1 MIELSIF
8 SNNPILF
15 LLMLG
20 VLALIIG
27 SFLNVVIYRLPI
39 ILDYSLLGSQQPP
52 AENPNLSLYLPP
64 SHCPQ
69 CKQSIKIRYNIP
81 LLSYLMLGGRCET
94 CNTEISIRY
103 PIVETITLLLSL
115 LVAVKLGPDW
125 KTAAGLILTWMLIS
139 LAFIDVEN
147 LLLPD
152 ELTLPLLWGGLL
164 LSLAGLFTT
173 PSLSVAGAAVGYLI
187 FWTLNYVFLLIT
199 KKQGMGYGDMKLSAA
214 LGAWFGLEAL
224 PFIILTASLV
234 GLLVSLI
241 LLLIK
246 KLQHGEQIC
255 FGPYLCLAGWLCLIF
270 DYKLIWSP
278 VLGGSLY

>member
-39 ILDYSLLGSQQPP
+39 ILDYSLLGSQQPT

-94 CNTEISIRY
+94 CNTEINIRY
-103 PIVETITLLLSL
+103 PIVEAITLLLSL

-173 PSLSVAGAAVGYLI
+173 PSCVRSRRRCRLFNILDLKLRIPAD
-187 FWTLNYVFLLIT
+187 N
-199 KKQGMGYGDMKLSAA
+199 KKTRYGLWRHEAIRRFRRLVRSGSATVHYFNR
-214 LGAWFGLEAL
+214 LFGRSAR
-224 PFIILTASLV
+224 FAH
-234 GLLVSLI
+234 